1 MLKLLISLP
10 LHLNRLRPILHKP
23 HLKSCIINLLLQ
35 QHIRPYDEH
44 KSVHTI
50 IYFRF
55 GIHMFVNCSKK
66 DQATHTTLSKKD
78 QAGWWCWVVTSL
90 NVSNSKISS
99 IPTLLKFLPKT
110 LISHA
115 DSIYRLWV
123 VFYKISQKL
132 GTITRDT
139 SLSRSISS
147 HSPSHPRTVPGT
159 APAYSPAPHT
169 QP

>member
-1 MLKLLISLP
+1 MTRLYINYTLIFIP
-10 LHLNRLRPILHKP
+10 
-23 HLKSCIINLLLQ
+23 
-35 QHIRPYDEH
+35 
-44 KSVHTI
+44 
-50 IYFRF
+50 
-55 GIHMFVNCSKK
+55 SKN
-66 DQATHTTLSKKD
+66 D

-90 NVSNSKISS
+90 NVSNSKISP

-115 DSIYRLWV
+115 DRIYRLWV

-132 GTITRDT
+132 GTITRDNL
-139 SLSRSISS
+139 LSRLLAS
-147 HSPSHPRTVPGT
+147 HSHVRPQTEPGT